1 MRNMI
6 RGRRQGALLALVVTY
21 ALALQTVMASVG
33 LGMSAAA
40 ASGND
45 GFALC
50 VHAPDSR
57 STAPGDR
64 RLPNPAPQC
73 PFCFV
78 AAQSSCDVAA
88 VGGAP
93 PLPAYAALPIAGRLA
108 GDAGNTFVRQF
119 RRTVGAPRGPPVF
132 SI

>member
-1 MRNMI
+1 MRKMI
-6 RGRRQGALLALVVTY
+6 QSRRPGALLALVVAY
-21 ALALQTVMASVG
+21 ALALQALMASVG

-57 STAPGDR
+57 TTDDR
-64 RLPNPAPQC
+64 KLPNPAPRC

-88 VGGAP
+88 VDGAP
-93 PLPAYAALPIAGRLA
+93 LLPAYAGLLIAGRLA
-108 GDAGNTFVRQF
+108 GDGGTTFVPQF

>member
-1 MRNMI
+1 MI
-6 RGRRQGALLALVVTY
+6 RGRRQGALLALVVAY
-21 ALALQTVMASVG
+21 ALTLQALLASVG
-33 LGMSAAA
+33 LGMSA

-50 VHAPDSR
+50 VHAPDSQIP
-57 STAPGDR
+57 TPDDR
-64 RLPNPAPQC
+64 RPPNPAPQC

-78 AAQSSCDVAA
+78 AAQSSCNVAA

-93 PLPAYAALPIAGRLA
+93 LLPTYVGLTIAGRLA
-108 GDAGNTFVRQF
+108 GDAGTTFVPPF
-119 RRTVGAPRGPPVF
+119 RRTVGDPRGPPVF

>member
-1 MRNMI
+1 MI
-6 RGRRQGALLALVVTY
+6 RGRRPGALLAIVVAY
-21 ALALQTVMASVG
+21 ALALQALMASVG

-45 GFALC
+45 SFVLC
-50 VHAPDSR
+50 VHATASRTPDDHR
-57 STAPGDR
+57 I
-64 RLPNPAPQC
+64 PNPAPQC

-78 AAQSSCDVAA
+78 AAQSSSNIAA

-93 PLPAYAALPIAGRLA
+93 LLPVYTGLSIAGRLA
-108 GDAGNTFVRQF
+108 GDGGNTFVPQF
-119 RRTVGAPRGPPVF
+119 RRTVGGPRGPPAV